1 MDFITTCQTATSTL
15 LTNKLRSSLTMLG
28 IIIGNAS
35 VVALIGI
42 GDGAQK
48 LATDQFNRLG
58 PNNLFVVA
66 GSKQAR
72 RNAFDI
78 PKTLVFSD
86 AEAIAKQVPTV
97 TNVAPEI
104 NRRELI
110 TYWNK
115 DTSTMVIGTT
125 SESQIVRRL
134 TISQGRF
141 LNENDIIRG
150 NKVVVL
156 GSEVAENLFG
166 NQNVLGEKLRI
177 NNLSFKIIGIMAK
190 KGSFLGTNQ
199 DDASFIPISVMS
211 SQIVGNTSPYG
222 IELSLINIAAQDKNS
237 INAAKF
243 QIENLLRMRHQIINE
258 DDFTVETPSQVLEIF
273 NTVTNGLKLMLGA
286 IASIS
291 LIVGGIGVMNIMLV
305 SVTERTQ
312 EIGLRKA
319 VGAKNKHILAQFL
332 IEAIILS
339 VTGGI
344 LGVLIGGGCLILI
357 GIFSPLT
364 PSISA
369 FSVIV
374 SLSFSGSIGLIFGVI
389 PAQKAAKLDPIV
401 ALHSA

>member
-1 MDFITTCQTATSTL
+1 MDFLTTCQTATSTL

-58 PNNLFVVA
+58 PNNLFVVP

-78 PKTLVFSD
+78 PKTLVLTD

-97 TNVAPEI
+97 SNVAPEI

-125 SESQIVRRL
+125 SESQIVRKL
-134 TISQGRF
+134 TLSQGRF
-141 LNENDIIRG
+141 LNENDIQRG

-156 GSEVAENLFG
+156 GSEVADNLFG

-177 NNLSFKIIGIMAK
+177 NNLSFKIIGIMSP

-199 DDASFIPISVMS
+199 DDAAFINISVMS
-211 SQIVGNTSPYG
+211 NQIVGNTSPYG
-222 IELSLINIAAQDKNS
+222 IELSLINIAAKNKNS
-237 INAAKF
+237 VNAAKF

-258 DDFTVETPSQVLEIF
+258 DDFTVETPSQVLEPTF
-273 NTVTNGLKLMLGA
+273 
-286 IASIS
+286 
-291 LIVGGIGVMNIMLV
+291 
-305 SVTERTQ
+305 RTC
-312 EIGLRKA
+312 
-319 VGAKNKHILAQFL
+319 F
-332 IEAIILS
+332 
-339 VTGGI
+339 
-344 LGVLIGGGCLILI
+344 
-357 GIFSPLT
+357 F
-364 PSISA
+364 
-369 FSVIV
+369 VIKT
-374 SLSFSGSIGLIFGVI
+374 SSN
-389 PAQKAAKLDPIV
+389 
-401 ALHSA
+401 